1 MNKCFATTLA
11 VGCLLFL
18 CLQPAAAENSWE
30 LVEETKGIRLYKK
43 NMADSRY
50 HAFKAVGEINAVM
63 ATVGEVLRDVS
74 AYPEW
79 MATMKEARVLK
90 QYDADNMDVYLVM
103 NIPFPFQDR
112 DAVVKAK
119 TSLDASTG
127 EVTTRS
133 EIIKNSAVP
142 EKDGLVRL
150 PGMAQTFQLVYKT
163 YDTTEVTFTL
173 HVETGGVL
181 PVTAVNMVT
190 QSVPYKSLQNLRK
203 MVREEKY
210 RTASPFAASNIGIT
224 KGITSSILRQHIT
237 DPDIIKMVISDRKLL
252 EIAIRNGAAKEGLTS
267 TAGAIIKKYLQ
278 TPLYATKIKDSANQH
293 LLARLATDQRLLDRV
308 LADHELAELVLRTG
322 GMTDQVLTALA
333 VQTREALETSS
344 GDSAQLRRG
353 GVSGI

>member
-1 MNKCFATTLA
+1 MKKWFVTTLA
-11 VGCLLFL
+11 VGCLFFL
-18 CLQPAAAENSWE
+18 CLQPVVAENGWE

-43 NMADSRY
+43 IMPDSRY

-79 MATMKEARVLK
+79 MATIKEARIVK
-90 QYDADNMDVYLVM
+90 QYNADNMDVYLVM

-112 DAVVKAK
+112 DAVVKAE
-119 TSLDASTG
+119 TSIDVSTG

-133 EIIKNSAVP
+133 QIIENSAVP
-142 EKDGLVRL
+142 EQDRLVRL
-150 PGMAQTFQLVYKT
+150 PGMAQTFKLVYKT

-190 QSVPYKSLQNLRK
+190 QSVPYESLHNLRK
-203 MVREEKY
+203 IVQEEKY
-210 RTASPFAASNIGIT
+210 RVASPFALSNIGTTRSIT
-224 KGITSSILRQHIT
+224 ASILRQHIT
-237 DPDIIKMVISDRKLL
+237 DPDIIQMVVSDRKLL
-252 EIAIRNGAAKEGLTS
+252 ETAIRNGSADEGLTA

-278 TPLYATKIKDSANQH
+278 TPLYAAKIKDSANQH
-293 LLARLATDQRLLDRV
+293 LLARLARDQRLLDRV
-308 LADHELAELVLRTG
+308 LADHDLAELVLQTG

-333 VQTREALETSS
+333 VQTRKALETSS
-344 GDSAQLRRG
+344 DDAARLRRWG
-353 GVSGI
+353 G